1 MHATVC
7 VVCWVGGATALAATV
22 VCVCVGG
29 SDAGLKISHPF
40 LSLPHFLSSPPPRPL
55 FNHPTTPTP
64 TMALTSRPT
73 LRTVCRRASV
83 RVCAK
88 GDGKRVDRSSKS
100 DVM

>member
-1 MHATVC
+1 MVHATLC
-7 VVCWVGGATALAATV
+7 VVCWGGGDGPRGDG
-22 VCVCVGG
+22 CVCVGG
-29 SDAGLKISHPF
+29 DATPASRYHTP
-40 LSLPHFLSSPPPRPL
+40 SSCSPPHFLSSPPPRPL
-55 FNHPTTPTP
+55 FNHHPTP